1 MPSLGNLFFKIGA
14 DTSQAASSLK
24 RLEDQINGT
33 VKNVGSIGKLVGG
46 ALSAAGLLEIGR
58 QALIA
63 SSQFETAFLRI
74 KNLTGATTKD
84 IEKYKSSLRGI
95 SSEVGQPIAR
105 LTEGLY
111 TITSS
116 GLKGAAALETLRIAA
131 KASAVGMGETE
142 TIARTISATLNAY
155 GKENIS
161 AASAANIFFN
171 TTKLGA
177 LDVAELAP
185 AMGSVLG
192 VASVL
197 GIKLEQLGGFVA
209 SLSLQG
215 INASEAV
222 TSLRAIIDA
231 MINPSQEAEKVLK
244 GVGLSMEYIRNIA
257 KKDLSQALRTVS
269 EAFNGNETAIAKVLG
284 RKEAIT
290 GFLAVTGQNFQ
301 RYSDILKQVS
311 TDTTSFEQASAEALN
326 STEARWNKLTA
337 TVKNLSLG
345 LADLFKQL
353 IVGAVT
359 YSSYAD
365 EAGNVAVISEAI
377 RRSTTL
383 TTNELRNQLGYLKA
397 FSSQARLGTNHQGN
411 SGFPTLNTDPFSTT
425 GGGKTD
431 NKITDTDKKQ
441 LTVVQKLI
449 EARDKLITKIQEAA
463 LSHKEYANEIVKL
476 SEVEAKISLAEQA
489 RADALDKISKKI
501 QASTIPQKTIKEV
514 ESNSP
519 IVGNRLEG
527 KLTGLG
533 DLVQQDEQA
542 SDLTKTLEGLED
554 VFVGIGNASAEAF
567 GQVVAN
573 LLSGKIA
580 FKDLGKAALSAARDI
595 VQASLA
601 SAIASVIK
609 WAVSKL
615 GPLGVGIAIA
625 GVALISGLFK
635 SKVPKLAKGGLA
647 FGPQLAL
654 VGDNPNAGRDPEV
667 IAPLSRLQGLLRTEV
682 FKMTDVLA
690 TAFNQSLAAVQFSQP
705 ISPSILQNIE
715 LRPQQNEI
723 NVVGRIDGTDIMLVV
738 DRNRAFQKRQNG

>member
-24 RLEDQINGT
+24 RLEDQINSS

-46 ALSAAGLLEIGR
+46 ALSAAGILEIGR

-63 SSQFETAFLRI
+63 SAQFETAFLRI

-84 IEKYKSSLRGI
+84 LERYKSSLKGI
-95 SSEVGQPIAR
+95 SSEVGQPIAK
-105 LTEGLY
+105 LTAGLY
-111 TITSS
+111 TITSA
-116 GLKGAAALETLRIAA
+116 GLNGAAALETLSIAA
-131 KASAVGMGETE
+131 KATAVGMGDTE

-161 AASAANIFFN
+161 AAKAANVLFN

-177 LDVAELAP
+177 LDIAELAP
-185 AMGSVLG
+185 AMSSVIG
-192 VASVL
+192 VAATL
-197 GIKLEQLGGFVA
+197 GIKFEQLGGFVSA
-209 SLSLQG
+209 LSLQG

-222 TSLRAIIDA
+222 TSLRSIIDA
-231 MINPSQEAEKVLK
+231 MIKPSEEAEKALA
-244 GVGLSMEYIRNIA
+244 GVGLSMEKIRNIA
-257 KKDLSQALRTVS
+257 KTDLSLALRTVS

-284 RKEAIT
+284 RKEAVT
-290 GFLAVTGQNFQ
+290 GFFAVTGQNMQ
-301 RYSDILKQVS
+301 RYSEILNQVT
-311 TDTTSFEQASAEALN
+311 TDTTSFDKATKEALD
-326 STEARWNKLTA
+326 STEARWNKITA
-337 TVKNLSLG
+337 SAANFALG
-345 LADLFKQL
+345 LGDIVKKL
-353 IVGAVT
+353 IVGALT

-365 EAGNVAVISEAI
+365 EAGNIAKISETI
-377 RRSTTL
+377 RKNLNDAFDNQGRFDENGLPLIRELGEEYKKTKKIID
-383 TTNELRNQLGYLKA
+383 TTN
-397 FSSQARLGTNHQGN
+397 N
-411 SGFPTLNTDPFSTT
+411 SGGGTT
-425 GGGKTD
+425 GDGE
-431 NKITDTDKKQ
+431 KKQ
-441 LTVVQKLI
+441 LTVLQQLN
-449 EARDKLITKIQEAA
+449 EQRDKLINKIQEAGLA
-463 LSHKEYANEIVKL
+463 HRTYTEEVKKL
-476 SEVEAKISLAEQA
+476 AEVEAKIGLAEQA

-682 FKMTDVLA
+682 FKMTDVLS
-690 TAFNQSLAAVQFSQP
+690 TAFNQSLAAVQFNQP
-705 ISPSILQNIE
+705 ISPSLLQNIE

-738 DRNRAFQKRQNG
+738 DRNTAFKKRRNG